1 MKALILYY
9 SRSGNTEKLAK
20 QIQQDLSCDLL
31 KIVPEEAYGNY
42 VASCLRVM
50 KERKQNVASAFVT
63 KIPDLTAYDVIF
75 LGYPIWAQDVPMFV
89 SEFVRQCNIKGKT
102 IIPFATYGMSG
113 INWTRKTLDNICQ
126 GATIAFPYDSGLL
139 KKGDYAAWMQSVK
152 QWMESHHQKSETC

>member
-50 KERKQNVASAFVT
+50 KERKHNVTPAFVT
-63 KIPDLTAYDVIF
+63 EIPDLTAYDVIF

-89 SEFVRQCNIKGKT
+89 SEFVQRCDIKGKT

-113 INWTRKTLDNICQ
+113 INWTRKTLNKICQ
-126 GATIAFPYDSGLL
+126 GAALAFPYDSGLR

-152 QWMESHHQKSETC
+152 QWMQKSSC

>member
-50 KERKQNVASAFVT
+50 KERKHNVTPAFVT
-63 KIPDLTAYDVIF
+63 EIPDLTAYDVIF

-89 SEFVRQCNIKGKT
+89 SEFVQRCDIKGKT

-113 INWTRKTLDNICQ
+113 INWTRKTLNKICQ
-126 GATIAFPYDSGLL
+126 GAALAFSYDSGLL

-152 QWMESHHQKSETC
+152 QWMQKSSC

>member
-50 KERKQNVASAFVT
+50 KERKQNMTPAFVT
-63 KIPDLTAYDVIF
+63 EIMDAV
-75 LGYPIWAQDVPMFV
+75 
-89 SEFVRQCNIKGKT
+89 GKT
-102 IIPFATYGMSG
+102 MDGNPS
-113 INWTRKTLDNICQ
+113 
-126 GATIAFPYDSGLL
+126 
-139 KKGDYAAWMQSVK
+139 
-152 QWMESHHQKSETC
+152 SEK